1 MVGGSVPVV
10 GGGVKVVPMGRVV
23 GTGPVGGMFN
33 GPVGGMVNGP
43 VGGIV
48 NGPVGLGMCKPVG

>member
-10 GGGVKVVPMGRVV
+10 GGGVKVVPIGRVV

-43 VGGIV
+43 VG
-48 NGPVGLGMCKPVG
+48 LGMGKPVG